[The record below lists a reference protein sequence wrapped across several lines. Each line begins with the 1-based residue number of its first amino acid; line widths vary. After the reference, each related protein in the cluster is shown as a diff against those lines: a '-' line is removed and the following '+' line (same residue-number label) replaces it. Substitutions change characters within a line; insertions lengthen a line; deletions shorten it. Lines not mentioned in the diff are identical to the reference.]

1 MTPWKVRGG
10 GSEEERVVIGGGSEE
25 EVGGGA
31 VALVME
37 RGFAAAI
44 DAALPMEEMEHSRRR

>member
-1 MTPWKVRGG
+1 M
-10 GSEEERVVIGGGSEE
+10 VIGGGSEE

-37 RGFAAAI
+37 PGFAAAV